1 MKPPRTIKETLLA
14 LALLAFGLICL
25 PALIYL
31 VGQQVVGE
39 YQSGSLGLYQA
50 IGEALIEGNVFAW
63 ILVLSP
69 YLTVQLL
76 RFGFWLRRQ
85 RRTANQFTIQKQS

>member
-1 MKPPRTIKETLLA
+1 MKPPRILKEALLA
-14 LALLAFGLICL
+14 VALLAFGLICL

-31 VGQQVVGE
+31 VGQQIVGP
-39 YQSGSLGLYQA
+39 YDDGIFGLYQA
-50 IGEALIEGNVFAW
+50 IGDSLIAGNGFAW

-69 YLTVQLL
+69 YVSVLLL

-85 RRTANQFTIQKQS
+85 RRSANQVTVRQ